1 LTTTL
6 QLHHEHISNTSTMPL
21 DARGDRSQPIA
32 WEQFYFVGFRI
43 DSPCGDRYHHTLILA
58 DSHDAFLGGIASKFL
73 DLLNH
78 EWISSGQDIS
88 VVFIQNLM
96 LQNPS
101 IVQKAGLKA
110 NRTKNVPVPPRN
122 SNAFSVIGI
131 TENHQFCSL
140 EVDSDN
146 AIKAIEEANEQ
157 VSYVYSTRFKPLAIT
172 QINTAAIDFFN
183 LLTNVVET
191 VKELMG
197 GAAKTQSYLH

>member
-1 LTTTL
+1 MTTTL

-21 DARGDRSQPIA
+21 DARSDRSQPIA
-32 WEQFYFVGFRI
+32 WKQFYFVGFRI
-43 DSPCGDRYHHTLILA
+43 DSECGDRYHNALILA
-58 DSHDAFLGGIASKFL
+58 DTHDAFLGGIASEYL
-73 DLLNH
+73 ELLNRD
-78 EWISSGQDIS
+78 WISSGQDIS

-101 IVQKAGLKA
+101 IVDKAGLTA
-110 NRTKNVPVPPRN
+110 NRTKSLPMPRRN
-122 SNAFSVIGI
+122 SHAFSVIGI

-146 AIKAIEEANEQ
+146 ALKAIDEANEQ
-157 VSYVYSTRFKPLAIT
+157 VSYVYRTRFKPLAIT
-172 QINTAAIDFFN
+172 QINAAAIDFFN
-183 LLTNVVET
+183 LLTTVVET